1 VGAHKFNRTNIFTP
15 RHTMVRFLSS
25 LVLLLKASTMV
36 HAGVGVIPPTCVNFT
51 SPGESI
57 ATELCYSGGFIGPSI
72 CLVQLPNGTE
82 VDYYCGDLNK
92 LTYLFES
99 ESGTLESSIE
109 WGFYN
114 TTYPNEQEEV
124 ISETSVCNATFDGL
138 SCDTCIFCDDGSVEA
153 DCTNLE
159 LGTKVECGEIF
170 VNSADVPY
178 PFFPFL
184 VEKSMGSTCEVGPM
198 ANPDMSCPEAEF
210 CQLTEGLCNNKMGF
224 HTGMC
229 ATIPTV
235 CTMIYRP
242 VW

>member
-1 VGAHKFNRTNIFTP
+1 
-15 RHTMVRFLSS
+15 MVD
-25 LVLLLKASTMV
+25 
-36 HAGVGVIPPTCVNFT
+36 AGVGVIPPTCVNFT

-57 ATELCYSGGFIGPSI
+57 ATELCYSGNFIGPSI
-72 CLVQLPNGTE
+72 CLIQLPNETE

-159 LGTKVECGEIF
+159 FGTKVECGEIF

-178 PFFPFL
+178 PFFPFS
-184 VEKSMGSTCEVGPM
+184 VEKSIMGSASEASGSSNKFTSTIAAWVFAGSYM
-198 ANPDMSCPEAEF
+198 AFA
-210 CQLTEGLCNNKMGF
+210 L
-224 HTGMC
+224 
-229 ATIPTV
+229 V
-235 CTMIYRP
+235 
-242 VW
+242 